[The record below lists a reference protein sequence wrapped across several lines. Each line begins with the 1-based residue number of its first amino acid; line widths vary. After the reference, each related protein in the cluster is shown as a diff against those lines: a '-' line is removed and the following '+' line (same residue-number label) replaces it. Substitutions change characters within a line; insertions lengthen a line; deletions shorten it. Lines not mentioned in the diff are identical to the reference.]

1 MKAVKLYKL
10 ILILAASTLALGG
23 GTNLAWSTQAYS
35 NGVTGEVTAT
45 PISGEIEVAHRIY
58 HIKAGSAADQNFR
71 SFNTGQIVYL
81 VLDGPAS
88 SSTSTVIAIA
98 AAPSNPAS

>member
-1 MKAVKLYKL
+1 MKAVKLCKR
-10 ILILAASTLALGG
+10 IVIVAASTLALGG
-23 GTNLAWSTQAYS
+23 GPNLAWSTQAYA
-35 NGVTGEVTAT
+35 NGVTGEITAT

-71 SFNTGQIVYL
+71 SFSAGQTVYL

-88 SSTSTVIAIA
+88 SSTSTVIAIT